1 MDGPSRVMAPC
12 FEEDPD
18 HNRLITGTPGRR
30 LPVSRITL
38 NEHQADWQSYNIQ
51 CPLMAGGATYRVRRA
66 ADITRAPVLPL
77 IPSME
82 PLVFLQGATNIH
94 STKPIAHRRHHLIS
108 SAQQAHHALFSSSHL
123 QNTYPSR
130 PITKSNQYHS
140 KLTLPPLHL
149 AVALLLNSPS
159 HQILHHCSQAMLL
172 VPLQARS
179 LQPLH
184 PRTSAAPPLAFSPSP
199 SPSTNLSASNALLRR
214 FIESHVHSAHSLPPP
229 PSHFAP
235 VPRPFNLLHL
245 PNDLFCL

>member
-30 LPVSRITL
+30 LPISRIAL

-149 AVALLLNSPS
+149 ARRPPQLTISPNSPPLLPS
-159 HQILHHCSQAMLL
+159 HATC
-172 VPLQARS
+172 PLQARS

-184 PRTSAAPPLAFSPSP
+184 PRTSAAPPLVFSPSP

-214 FIESHVHSAHSLPPP
+214 LTESHVHSAHSLPPP

-235 VPRPFNLLHL
+235 APRRFNLLHL
-245 PNDLFCL
+245 PNDLFRL